1 MAIQDI
7 KHMGI
12 FRVDFMRFVL
22 DLDHKAIA
30 DYTLE
35 HSKTWDRYTTYHDR
49 DLNDE
54 WAKNMPGRKE
64 FEQTLQKSAD
74 EFVKRSNRRPFA
86 TNTV

>member
-7 KHMGI
+7 KHVGL
-12 FRVDFMRFVL
+12 FRVDFMRYVL

-49 DLNDE
+49 NL
-54 WAKNMPGRKE
+54 K
-64 FEQTLQKSAD
+64 
-74 EFVKRSNRRPFA
+74 
-86 TNTV
+86 